1 MFYNELLKIIKFME
15 DHSMNKFKKTLII
28 FLCCLFTFSAT
39 GSYVNSEITP
49 LDHYDNSNHKT
60 HE

>member
-1 MFYNELLKIIKFME
+1 ME
-15 DHSMNKFKKTLII
+15 DNSMNKFKKTLII
-28 FLCCLFTFSAT
+28 FFCCLFTFTAT